1 MSRCAIASSI
11 KMMGARPLFLFFTIL
26 ATERNIESKIDFC
39 SPVEQFFASMIL
51 SVLLN
56 ILIVTLLTVSDVLF
70 KALSISLLLLK
81 TVIYFEI
88 SSSESSMLPNFD
100 SS

>member
-1 MSRCAIASSI
+1 MRHCFVNQNDE
-11 KMMGARPLFLFFTIL
+11 ARPLFLFFTIL

-88 SSSESSMLPNFD
+88 SSSELSMLPNFD

>member
-88 SSSESSMLPNFD
+88 SSSELSMLPNFD